1 MSAVTELREY
11 TKRSNAI
18 HDEYLSDPV
27 LNEKYTRFVAWQ
39 TDYMLPMYDDLRAS
53 RNYSAAIDFVVSDL
67 TGIAVSKRDQDIA
80 RVVPIMSK
88 MLPEKALRTMAGAM
102 RLNARVLEIN
112 LSICRNLYSENSDAA
127 FSEADY
133 CAASRQAA
141 SLDECY
147 ELIQLTIEVGRSLDQ
162 VIRIPM
168 IGPMLRAMRTPARL
182 WGFAA
187 IQKFLEKGYTTF
199 DALEDV
205 DSFLDVVGNRMTE
218 VFTRIFT
225 GPAEYQSGAPPK
237 R

>member
-1 MSAVTELREY
+1 MSAATELREY
-11 TKRSNAI
+11 TGRSNAL
-18 HDEYLSDPV
+18 HDKHLSDPA
-27 LNEKYTRFVAWQ
+27 LYEKYTRFVAWQ
-39 TDYMLPMYDDLRAS
+39 TDYMLPLYDDLRES

-112 LSICRNLYSENSDAA
+112 LSICRTLYGENADAE

-141 SLDECY
+141 SLDECF
-147 ELIQLTIEVGRSLDQ
+147 ELVRLTIEVGRSLDQ

-168 IGPMLRAMRTPARL
+168 IGPMLRAMRTP
-182 WGFAA
+182 
-187 IQKFLEKGYTTF
+187 
-199 DALEDV
+199 
-205 DSFLDVVGNRMTE
+205 
-218 VFTRIFT
+218 
-225 GPAEYQSGAPPK
+225 
-237 R
+237 